1 MISLQNIQK
10 YFHKGS
16 VNEVFA
22 LNNINLEIEEGDFIT
37 VIGSNGAGKSTLL
50 NCIAGSFFPDSGSI
64 TINNSDVTGWPEYKR
79 AKFISRVFQ
88 DPLLGT
94 CPSATIM
101 QNMALAVRR
110 GMKRG
115 LAPGVK
121 KKDKVMFRE
130 QLAHLGLGLE
140 ERLLDTVGLLSG
152 GQRQALLLP
161 TRELAGAV
169 VEAEPLGEGAEAT
182 VRHLPGEEAPGQR
195 HRVDRRVGEPLP
207 AVADE
212 GGVEERHVEADVVA
226 DDDRVADRAAA
237 PSTDANRKRLSGPAH
252 ANAAMHAT
260 RAAAPSSC
268 TRLAPSPPRR
278 TDSSCWPSRSAAMA
292 TPPRAATQTEPSL
305 ATVRSKTRSRLTP
318 PK

>member
-1 MISLQNIQK
+1 VISLQNIQK

-50 NCIAGSFFPDSGSI
+50 NCIAGSFFPDSGTI
-64 TINNSDVTGWPEYKR
+64 TINNCDVTAWPEYKR
-79 AKFISRVFQ
+79 ARFISRVFQ

-121 KKDKVMFRE
+121 KKDKAMFRE

-140 ERLLDTVGLLSG
+140 DRLLDTVGLLSG
-152 GQRQALLLP
+152 GQRQALTMLMATMIRPDVLLLDEHIAALDP
-161 TRELAGAV
+161 KTANQILNLTRDIVREQHLTTLMITHNMNHAITFGNRLIMLHQGRIILDLKGKEKENLTVKELLAKFYQSQGEELANDSLL
-169 VEAEPLGEGAEAT
+169 LG
-182 VRHLPGEEAPGQR
+182 
-195 HRVDRRVGEPLP
+195 
-207 AVADE
+207 
-212 GGVEERHVEADVVA
+212 
-226 DDDRVADRAAA
+226 
-237 PSTDANRKRLSGPAH
+237 
-252 ANAAMHAT
+252 
-260 RAAAPSSC
+260 
-268 TRLAPSPPRR
+268 
-278 TDSSCWPSRSAAMA
+278 
-292 TPPRAATQTEPSL
+292 
-305 ATVRSKTRSRLTP
+305 
-318 PK
+318 